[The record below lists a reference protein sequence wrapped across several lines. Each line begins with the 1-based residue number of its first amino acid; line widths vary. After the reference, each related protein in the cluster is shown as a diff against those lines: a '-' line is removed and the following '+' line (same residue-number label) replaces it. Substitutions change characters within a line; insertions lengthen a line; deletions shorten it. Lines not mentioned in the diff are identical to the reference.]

1 MKIKMSHNSTV
12 RLLIIVGVFMCIGLN
27 LFSQQME
34 QSILPESNIHIYRG
48 IKVFIHDM
56 FREPDKH
63 RDFLKNYTDCAIKF
77 TGEIFNI
84 WENTMTERYVLLTNT
99 LNEIDNIVFPNEL
112 SEYFNQV
119 HAENFNLKMYF
130 IISAILELLNG
141 EENYDSYI
149 NDLTI
154 SEDSRKEAEIIKQ
167 KFLELK
173 LLFNQADIH
182 LVQTFYKDLLIYPVT
197 NIFSFY

>member
-1 MKIKMSHNSTV
+1 M
-12 RLLIIVGVFMCIGLN
+12 GIGLH
-27 LFSQQME
+27 LFSQQIE
-34 QSILPESNIHIYRG
+34 QSILPESNIHIYRD

-63 RDFLKNYTDCAIKF
+63 RDFLKKYTDCAGKF
-77 TGEIFNI
+77 TGEIFDI
-84 WENTMTERYVLLTNT
+84 WKMTAAERYVLLTNT
-99 LNEIDNIVFPNEL
+99 LNEIDDIALPNEL
-112 SEYFNQV
+112 SAYFNQV

-141 EENYDSYI
+141 EENYNNYI
-149 NDLTI
+149 KDVTLP
-154 SEDSRKEAEIIKQ
+154 EHARKEAAILKQ

-182 LVQTFYKDLLIYPVT
+182 LVQTFYKDLLLYPVT
-197 NIFSFY
+197 SIFSFY